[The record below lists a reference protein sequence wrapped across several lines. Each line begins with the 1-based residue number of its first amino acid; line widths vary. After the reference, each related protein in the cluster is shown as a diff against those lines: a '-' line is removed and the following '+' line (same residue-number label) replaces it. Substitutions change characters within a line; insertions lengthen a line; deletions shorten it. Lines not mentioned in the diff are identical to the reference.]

1 MADPYARW
9 WCRMGEKATG
19 FTYQDARGR
28 PITSEASLA
37 RISALRIPP
46 AWRGVRISPS
56 ASSKIQAI
64 GFDQKGRKQYRYHPD
79 WTQRRSAAK
88 FSKLEAFA
96 QQLPRFRE
104 VTSAHL
110 NRPELDREKVLA
122 LVSRLM
128 SEGRFRVGSDR
139 YVRENESYGLSTLCR
154 DHVAISEACL
164 AFDYRGKRGI
174 AQNPV
179 VCDADLSAVMR
190 ELAALPGG
198 RLFKAPRPDGQLAP
212 LTSRDVN
219 AYLKEIMGSEV
230 SAKDFRTWTAT
241 LLAARILADFGPA
254 ASEREAK
261 RNLARCSEEVARFLG
276 NTPAI
281 ARSSYIAPVV
291 FACYRQGITLEH
303 LMPSPSQCRTLM
315 RQGYTPDEIA
325 LMRMLRIAP
334 ERPDAE
340 LRITLYPETRAQA
353 VPENGDGPANASAGP
368 SIVREFSRRGPSGG

>member
-1 MADPYARW
+1 
-9 WCRMGEKATG
+9 MGDKATG

-28 PITSEASLA
+28 PLTSEASLA
-37 RISALRIPP
+37 RIAALRIPP
-46 AWRGVRISPS
+46 AWTGVRISPS

-96 QQLPRFRE
+96 QRLPRFRA
-104 VTSAHL
+104 VTSEHL
-110 NRPELDREKVLA
+110 SRPELDREKVLA
-122 LVSRLM
+122 LVARLM

-139 YVRENESYGLSTLCR
+139 YARENQSYGLSTLCR

-174 AQNPV
+174 AQTPV

-190 ELAALPGG
+190 ELAALPGA

-212 LTSRDVN
+212 LTNRDVN
-219 AYLKEIMGSEV
+219 AYLKEIMGPEV
-230 SAKDFRTWTAT
+230 SAKDFRTWSAT
-241 LLAARILADFGPA
+241 LLAARILANLGPA
-254 ASEREAK
+254 ESERETK
-261 RNLARCSEEVARFLG
+261 RNLVRCAEEVAKFLG

-291 FACYRQGITLEH
+291 FDCYRQGVTLEQ
-303 LMPSPSQCRTLM
+303 LMPPPSQCRTLM
-315 RQGYTPDEIA
+315 QQGYTPDEMA

-334 ERPDAE
+334 ERPEAE
-340 LRITLYPETRAQA
+340 LRITMLPETRVQVAW
-353 VPENGDGPANASAGP
+353 ENGDGPVEASTRP
-368 SIVREFSRRGPSGG
+368 SVERKLSRRGPSGG